1 MTTHLPILIILP
13 LLMMAFVVTLVGLIR
28 PRAAFPLAIAAV
40 LASAIASVWSLVTVV
55 GGPGLRYSL
64 GGWDP
69 PFGIE
74 YVVDPMSG
82 FVATVVSV
90 VAFLVL
96 IGSRRVALREMEG
109 RLGPFYGTVLMM
121 LAGLLG
127 IVVTG
132 DLFNLYVFL
141 EISSLATYGLIFMG
155 GPKAMIASFRYL
167 IVGTAGGALY
177 LLGVG
182 YLYFSTGTLNMADM
196 AARLPDVM
204 ESRAVLAGTILIFV
218 GMGVKLAIIPLH
230 WWLPDAY
237 NYAPSSVNTLLA
249 PISTKVAAYVM
260 LRMFQTVFPEG
271 YLAEAT
277 PVASMLL
284 VLGLTG
290 AIAGGAA
297 ALAQSDLRRVLAY
310 SSISQL
316 GLIAT
321 GIGLGSPLAAAAA
334 LYHIMAHSVMKAA
347 LFLAASGIRYR
358 TAQVDID
365 RMAGLARVMPLT
377 MAAFAV
383 ASMSMVGLPPTAGFF
398 SKLYLVQAGIE
409 ARVWPV
415 AVVVL
420 MSGLLTAA
428 YLVRVLERAYFRDLP
443 PEIDEDDHPG
453 TAESTA
459 VTAVRNARE
468 VHVDMLVPTLL
479 LAAGVLVL
487 GLLNVPI
494 MTSVLAPGLAQ

>member
-13 LLMMAFVVTLVGLIR
+13 LLMMAFVVTLAGLAR
-28 PRAAFPLAIAAV
+28 PKTAFPLTAV
-40 LASAIASVWSLVTVV
+40 AVAASAAAAVWSLFFVAD
-55 GGPGLRYSL
+55 GGELRYSL

-69 PFGIE
+69 PVGIG
-74 YVVDPMSG
+74 YVVDSISA

-90 VAFLVL
+90 VSLLVL
-96 IGSRRVALREMEG
+96 IGTRRMALREMKG

-121 LAGLLG
+121 LTGLLG

-132 DLFNLYVFL
+132 DLFNVFVFL

-155 GPKAMIASFRYL
+155 GPRGMIASFRYL

-182 YLYFSTGTLNMADM
+182 YLYFSTGTLSMNDM
-196 AARLPDVM
+196 AMRLPAVID
-204 ESRAVLAGTILIFV
+204 SRAVLAGTALIFA
-218 GMGVKLAIIPLH
+218 GLGVKMALIPLH

-237 NYAPSSVNTLLA
+237 NFAPSSVAALIA

-277 PVASMLL
+277 PVATLL
-284 VLGLTG
+284 VTLGLAG
-290 AIAGGAA
+290 AVGGGAA
-297 ALAQSDLRRVLAY
+297 ALAQTDLRRMLAY

-321 GIGLGSPLAAAAA
+321 GIGLASPLAATAA
-334 LYHIMAHSVMKAA
+334 LFHVMTHSVMKAA
-347 LFLAASGIRYR
+347 LFLAATGIRYR
-358 TAQVDID
+358 TAQVDIE
-365 RMAGLARVMPLT
+365 RIAGLARVMPLT
-377 MAAFAV
+377 MLAFTIGAV
-383 ASMSMVGLPPTAGFF
+383 SMVGVPPTAGFF
-398 SKLYLVQAGIE
+398 SKLYLVQAGIQ
-409 ARVWPV
+409 AGVWPV
-415 AVVVL
+415 AIVVL

-428 YLVRVLERAYFRDLP
+428 YMVRVLERVYLRELP
-443 PEIDEDDHPG
+443 GEVDEALSAG
-453 TAESTA
+453 TAEESAA
-459 VTAVRNARE
+459 VAVRAARDP
-468 VHVDMLVPTLL
+468 HADTLIPTLV
-479 LAAGVLVL
+479 LAVGTIVL

-494 MTSVLAPGLAQ
+494 VSELLGPGVGR

>member
-13 LLMMAFVVTLVGLIR
+13 LLMMAFVVTLTGLAR
-28 PRAAFPLAIAAV
+28 PKTAFPLTAV
-40 LASAIASVWSLVTVV
+40 AVAASAAAAVWSLFLVAD
-55 GGPGLRYSL
+55 GGELRYSL

-69 PFGIE
+69 PVGIG
-74 YVVDPMSG
+74 YVVDSISA

-90 VAFLVL
+90 VSLLVL
-96 IGSRRVALREMEG
+96 IGTRRMALREMKG

-121 LAGLLG
+121 LTGLLG

-132 DLFNLYVFL
+132 DLFNVFVFL

-155 GPKAMIASFRYL
+155 GPRGMIAAFRYL

-182 YLYFSTGTLNMADM
+182 YLYFSTGTLSMNDM
-196 AARLPDVM
+196 AMRLPAVID
-204 ESRAVLAGTILIFV
+204 SRAVMAGTALIFA
-218 GMGVKLAIIPLH
+218 GLGVKMALIPLH

-237 NYAPSSVNTLLA
+237 NFAPSSVTALIA

-277 PVASMLL
+277 PVATLL
-284 VLGLTG
+284 VTLGLAG
-290 AIAGGAA
+290 AVGGGAA
-297 ALAQSDLRRVLAY
+297 ALAQTDLRRMLAY

-321 GIGLGSPLAAAAA
+321 GIGLASPLAATAA
-334 LYHIMAHSVMKAA
+334 LFHVMTHSVMKAA
-347 LFLAASGIRYR
+347 LFLAATGIRYR
-358 TAQVDID
+358 TAQVDIE
-365 RMAGLARVMPLT
+365 RIAGLARVMPLT
-377 MAAFAV
+377 MLAFTIGAV
-383 ASMSMVGLPPTAGFF
+383 SMVGVPPTAGFF
-398 SKLYLVQAGIE
+398 SKLYLVQAGIQGG
-409 ARVWPV
+409 VWPV
-415 AVVVL
+415 AIVVL

-428 YLVRVLERAYFRDLP
+428 YMVRVLERVYLRELP
-443 PEIDEDDHPG
+443 GEVDEARSAG
-453 TAESTA
+453 TAEESAA
-459 VTAVRNARE
+459 VAVRAARDP
-468 VHVDMLVPTLL
+468 HADTLIPTLV
-479 LAAGVLVL
+479 LAVGTIVL

-494 MTSVLAPGLAQ
+494 VSELLGPGVGR